1 MECILGQSKYFW
13 YRSFSDISA
22 DIEDFLCSF
31 SGKSLQIDN
40 LDFVPFPTN
49 QIVCRETEIN
59 QLFTFVCGWDGQ
71 RRLRNKKHLV
81 CVSGYGGIG
90 KTSLVT
96 EFISRLIDLIGSD
109 SYTGLCPEFILFYS
123 SKIGEKYND
132 LIKSNY
138 ERCLMML
145 DTPSFEQIKST
156 KTYPSVLWIFAQ
168 FLLSIEEIDE
178 ASHYAHLSV
187 QNFDNLEISSEER
200 YDAFAIYGVAEAK
213 LFPTEWDTSHLKNAR
228 EAYDKLKDTKKK
240 NRLLDQHIELLKSE
254 IAKYYLIKI

>member
-1 MECILGQSKYFW
+1 MTLKLSILSCLDEWSGEHDEECLAICHSFELYNYKNRVTTKNSEYEIDQLNRQFDQIEYRYSAHPYTYYQRARILK
-13 YRSFSDISA
+13 
-22 DIEDFLCSF
+22 E
-31 SGKSLQIDN
+31 
-40 LDFVPFPTN
+40 
-49 QIVCRETEIN
+49 
-59 QLFTFVCGWDGQ
+59 
-71 RRLRNKKHLV
+71 LRQEKV
-81 CVSGYGGIG
+81 
-90 KTSLVT
+90 
-96 EFISRLIDLIGSD
+96 
-109 SYTGLCPEFILFYS
+109 
-123 SKIGEKYND
+123 IGEKYND

-213 LFPTEWDTSHLKNAR
+213 LFPTKWDTSHLKNAR